1 MDDSFDL
8 VERDKG
14 ILTKRDRRFLLG
26 ELDEELSD
34 NAKNV
39 RRYEIRNRLENVI
52 HDFQLL
58 AKHLEYEDIRQVF
71 DPVDDWSREARKIN
85 NQSRESVSPSISP
98 FIQSWIELFEFFTI
112 SMYANGMPESRNLMT
127 QMIEIGIERGFRRY
141 QLAVSDVYQDIDAEL
156 AIQYIN
162 PVTWET
168 YLGQIVQEFPDTPS
182 ERYAVIEEL
191 YNKNHISHGQFMY
204 LYEEF
209 IKSDIDSTDSLD
221 T

>member
-1 MDDSFDL
+1 MSDSFDL

-58 AKHLEYEDIRQVF
+58 AKYLEYEDIRQVF
-71 DPVDDWSREARKIN
+71 DPVDDWSREARQIN

-191 YNKNHISHGQFMY
+191 YNKNHISHDQFMY

-209 IKSDIDSTDSLD
+209 IESDIDSTDSLG

>member
-1 MDDSFDL
+1 MSDSFDL
-8 VERDKG
+8 IDRDTG
-14 ILTKRDRRFLLG
+14 VLTKRDRRFLLG

-39 RRYEIRNRLENVI
+39 RRYEIRNRLEDVI

-58 AKHLEYEDIRQVF
+58 VKYLDYNDIRQVF

-85 NQSRESVSPSISP
+85 NQSRESVSPSTSP
-98 FIQSWIELFEFFTI
+98 FIRSWIELFEFFTI
-112 SMYANGMPESRNLMT
+112 SMYANGMPESRNLMI

-141 QLAVSDVYQDIDAEL
+141 QSEVSDLHRGIDAKL
-156 AIQYIN
+156 KIQHTN
-162 PVTWET
+162 PITWES
-168 YLGQIVQEFPDTPS
+168 YLDKIVDEFPDTPS
-182 ERYAVIEEL
+182 ERYAKIKEL
-191 YNKNHISHGQFMY
+191 YDSNHISYNHAMY

-209 IKSDIDSTDSLD
+209 VESDIDSTDALD